1 MSVISDTLEPNV
13 MYEQEA
19 LKELDSQIESLFGSQ
34 IKDRLDRYSR
44 NNLSTVPNSNPTI
57 KDYKVWT
64 TAKNQMVGN
73 NARNRTVSLAV
84 LLSKLHGVNFDEAA
98 SLLNI
103 SPQKLKSYIQFKAT
117 VPDTMYEKKIKPLAE
132 VLRHLHMVLEPA
144 ATSKWLNTSIPD
156 LKGKTPKY
164 SIQHNRIKEL
174 LEVARKYTEP
184 VAYL

>member
-57 KDYKVWT
+57 IDHNTLTK
-64 TAKNQMVGN
+64 AENRMQGE
-73 NARNRTVSLAV
+73 NAQNRTMSLAV
-84 LLSKLHGVNFDEAA
+84 LLSRLQGVEFEEAA
-98 SLLNI
+98 SLFNI
-103 SPQKLKSYIQFKAT
+103 SPKKLESYLQFKAS
-117 VPDTMYEKKIKPLAE
+117 VPQNMYDTKIKPLAE
-132 VLRHLHMVLEPA
+132 IFRYLHMVLEPA